1 VSDAHPEPIGRG
13 PELERLTALLNAA
26 VGGRSSTVLLTGP
39 AGIGKTTLLRT
50 TALRAVDLHGTVLR
64 CRGAEAESDVPFAGL
79 HELLGPILRH
89 VPGLPAPHRDT
100 LGVALGLAAGP
111 PPSTFTVA
119 LGLLALLASAPD
131 QDGPILVLVDD
142 AQWLDQ
148 GSLDAILFVAR
159 RLHAEGVVLVIAARP
174 DPGRGLTDR
183 ALGRIDLA
191 PLDDAAARA
200 LFRRVAPDRSS
211 AHRIGR
217 ILDLAAG
224 SPLALVEI
232 ARSPVPP
239 ETEPDA
245 WRPTDA
251 IERAFRHELAA
262 LPDTTRAALV
272 VLAADER
279 ASRAEAT
286 AALGAL
292 GLSADAVG
300 AAEAA
305 GVVERDGLRWR
316 FRHPLLQAVVR
327 HAAGAPAR
335 AAAHAALA
343 ATLPTDRAAWHRAAA
358 ADGPDEDV
366 AAALERTAAVATSRG
381 DLATAAREMR
391 RAVGLTPDPVAGA
404 RRALTAGELTLQ
416 TGDLPTARAVV
427 EAALAPPP
435 VDPGLRADLERLRG
449 TILGRSGDPDGR
461 AGRLRDHAARVAS
474 SDRPRAALLL
484 LGAAPAY
491 WMAGET
497 DRMERVLDD
506 ARDVAAGHDP
516 TLVAMSGLLRSMVR
530 CARGDAAGAEAIL
543 RDSRHVLD
551 RDDLPQP
558 GYEVHGSPAQM
569 SVWAE
574 RYDRAE
580 RYLDRQIER
589 SRREGAI
596 TALVYPLAVRGQ
608 LELRRGR
615 PLAALAA
622 GSEALALGTDS
633 RQDLIAALA
642 AAMLAQTDAALGREE
657 ACREHAE
664 IALRAADRVGAT
676 LVTFTADAALGRL
689 ELGLGRTDAA
699 LVLLERCRATA
710 ERTGLTEPNLN
721 RWAVD
726 HVEALVRADRH
737 VDAAAARD
745 VLRDAVA
752 RSPTAWGLAAV
763 DRAGALLATD
773 DEAAD
778 ALLCT
783 AIARLD
789 DAGDAIEAARVRL
802 DLGSRRRRA
811 KRRLAAREPLQ
822 QAAERYDR
830 SGAGRW
836 ADLARDELRATGGP
850 TGERR
855 AVPVDALTPHE
866 LRVALLVAD
875 GRTNPEVAADL
886 FVSRKTVE
894 HHLSQI
900 YRKLG
905 LRSRT
910 ELARELA
917 GVTAPGSPRPG

>member
-1 VSDAHPEPIGRG
+1 MSDGDHEPVGRG
-13 PELERLTALLNAA
+13 PELERLTALLDAA
-26 VGGRSSTVLLTGP
+26 VAGRSSTVLLTGP
-39 AGIGKTTLLRT
+39 AGIGKTTLLRA
-50 TALRAVDLHGTVLR
+50 TARRAVDRHGTALR
-64 CRGAEAESDVPFAGL
+64 CRGTEAESDIPFAGL

-89 VPGLPAPHRDT
+89 VPALPAPHRDT

-111 PPSTFTVA
+111 PPSTFAVA
-119 LGLLALLASAPD
+119 IGLLALLASAPD
-131 QDGPILVLVDD
+131 QDGPILALVDD

-159 RLHAEGVVLVIAARP
+159 RLHAENVVLVLAARP
-174 DPGRGLTDR
+174 DPGRGLADR
-183 ALGRIDLA
+183 DLERIDLA
-191 PLDDAAARA
+191 PLGDDDARA
-200 LFRRVAPDRSS
+200 LVRRVAPDRSS
-211 AHRIGR
+211 AHRLGR

-232 ARSPVPP
+232 ARSSGLPDDGP
-239 ETEPDA
+239 ET

-262 LPDTTRAALV
+262 LPDATRAALV

-279 ASRAEAT
+279 ASRAETISALGPLGLPADALT
-286 AALGAL
+286 AA
-292 GLSADAVG
+292 
-300 AAEAA
+300 ETA

-316 FRHPLLQAVVR
+316 FRHPLLQAVIL
-327 HAAGAPAR
+327 HGADAPTR

-343 ATLPTDRAAWHRAAA
+343 GTLPEDRAAWHRAAA

-366 AAALERTAAVATSRG
+366 AAALERTAAVAASRG
-381 DLATAAREMR
+381 DLATAARELR
-391 RAVGLTPDPVAGA
+391 RAVGLSPDPVAA
-404 RRALTAGELTLQ
+404 SRRALAAGELTLQ
-416 TGDLPTARAVV
+416 TGDLPTARTVV

-435 VDPGLRADLERLRG
+435 TDPGLRADLERLRG
-449 TILGRSGDPDGR
+449 TILGRSGDPDGGG
-461 AGRLRDHAARVAS
+461 GRLRDHAARLAS
-474 SDRPRAALLL
+474 SDRSRAALLL

-491 WMAGET
+491 WLAGET

-506 ARDVAAGHDP
+506 ARDVADGHDP
-516 TLVAMSGLLRSMVR
+516 TLVAMGGLLRSMVR

-543 RDSRHVLD
+543 HDSRHVLD

-615 PLAALAA
+615 PLEALAA

-657 ACREHAE
+657 DCREHAA
-664 IALRAADRVGAT
+664 IAHRAADRVGAA
-676 LVTFTADAALGRL
+676 LVAFTADAALGRL

-699 LVLLERCRATA
+699 LVLLERCRSTA
-710 ERTGLTEPNLN
+710 ERTGLIEPNLN

-726 HVEALVRADRH
+726 HVEALVRADRDA
-737 VDAAAARD
+737 DAALARD
-745 VLRDAVA
+745 LLEAA
-752 RSPTAWGLAAV
+752 AGRSPTAWTLAAV
-763 DRAGALLATD
+763 DRVGALLTTD
-773 DEAAD
+773 DDVAD
-778 ALLCT
+778 ARLQA
-783 AIARLD
+783 AITRLD

-802 DLGSRRRRA
+802 DLGARRRRV

-822 QAAERYDR
+822 QAAERFER

-855 AVPVDALTPHE
+855 TVPVDALTPHE

-917 GVTAPGSPRPG
+917 GVTAPGSPRSG